1 MKPLEH
7 FKKEGERGYVGK
19 VVDIKG
25 ILDTYPNTSNCWI
38 QLINIEDV
46 KKDAYIIIEDAKRD
60 KLRFIGRVMD
70 IKNFAEL
77 LSDMEVEVLKKKV
90 NPEEFI
96 KGSLS
101 DLEFFKVYA
110 LVDLMYK
117 LDGDD
122 ISSVD
127 TPPTHG
133 SNVYKASSKDLP
145 NVFGF
150 TLDKNKSVCIGYLSV
165 HSDVEVCLDLNK
177 LFSTHIVIFGQT
189 GSGKSYAT
197 GVLIEE
203 VVKRGV
209 PVVVFDHMGEYVDM
223 DKAVDGGKG
232 LNLMVFEPERNLAI
246 SFEDLMDQLEIL
258 ASSYNPPMSDTQKE
272 LLLKVFN
279 RIRNMKSHKKDEPV
293 PVLLDDVLNEL
304 ENMGKQPSGI
314 SGHLIRTINALKW
327 RLESLKRRNIISQQG
342 IKINDLVKQG
352 YLTVIDVSKSESWE
366 RNILVALILRKLID
380 ERKRNSIK
388 PSIVVIEEAHNYI
401 SREETPSSI
410 TIRDLVRGAR
420 HFGIGVVLVSQRPAG
435 MHPDAIN
442 IVNTRMIFRLV
453 GSDLDYIRDLTNLDK
468 DVIEDIKRLNVGEA
482 YLSTPLIRNSQPIK
496 VRIRARKTKHGGHSI
511 NFI

>member
-7 FKKEGERGYVGK
+7 FKKESERDYVGK

-25 ILDTYPNTSNCWI
+25 ILDTYPNTRSCWI
-38 QLINIEDV
+38 RLKDIDVV
-46 KKDAYIIIEDAKRD
+46 KKDSYVIIEDAKRGD
-60 KLRFIGRVMD
+60 KLRFIGRVVD

-101 DLEFFKVYA
+101 DPEFFKVYA

-117 LDGDD
+117 LDGGN

-127 TPPTHG
+127 TPPAHG
-133 SNVYKASSKDLP
+133 SNVYNASSKDLP

-150 TLDKNKSVCIGYLSV
+150 PPDKNKSVCIGYLPV
-165 HSDVEVCLDLNK
+165 HPDVEVCLDLNN
-177 LFSTHIVIFGQT
+177 LFSTHMVIFGQT

-209 PVVVFDHMGEYVDM
+209 PVIVFDHMGEYVDM

-232 LNLMVFEPERNLAI
+232 LNLMVFEPEKNLTI

-258 ASSYNPPMSDTQKE
+258 ASSYKMSDVQIE
-272 LLLKVFN
+272 LLYDIYN
-279 RIRNMKSHKKDEPV
+279 RIKTSKKGALV
-293 PVLLDDVLNEL
+293 SLDDVLKSL
-304 ENMGKQPSGI
+304 EDWSQFSDRY
-314 SGHLIRTINALKW
+314 SSQTIKALKW
-327 RLESLKRRNIISQQG
+327 RLWSLNRRRFFGQRINISS
-342 IKINDLVKQG
+342 LVKRG
-352 YLTVIDVSKSESWE
+352 FLTVIDVSKTESGK
-366 RNILVALILRKLID
+366 RNILVSLILRKMIEARERGIID
-380 ERKRNSIK
+380 

-442 IVNTRMIFRLV
+442 IVNTRMIFRLA
-453 GSDLDYIRDLTNLDK
+453 GNDLDYVRELTNLDK

-496 VRIRARKTKHGGHSI
+496 VRIRARRTKHGGHSI